1 MPREQ
6 AWAKK
11 MFRLLRHDKGMDIIN
26 KKISVKVIIS
36 MLSGKGFT
44 LPDNFCGI
52 PSHFRHY

>member
-44 LPDNFCGI
+44 LPDNF
-52 PSHFRHY
+52 